1 MIMWSAVILRILEN
15 GSTRSPGQGS
25 TGGWTT
31 GPVDGTGDGGRG
43 TGAIAGALAP
53 VSMKPRMSCLV
64 TRPANPVPGM
74 VEMSSWCSA
83 AILRTSGVERRRNR
97 SSAVSVPSP
106 PFPTG
111 AGEGGRGRA
120 GAVVGGGETA
130 VPPGAAGARW
140 AAATGGAAGAA
151 AVAGAPAT
159 AAALSVS
166 ITATSVCTG
175 TVWPSWTLI
184 SASTPAVGAG
194 ISASTLSVEIS
205 NSGSSRFTS
214 SPSFLS
220 HLLKVPSAIDSPI
233 WGMRTSTRAIES
245 PSIRRKPSCGLHDI
259 VRLGQHEIFQC
270 RRIRQRHVV
279 RRHPHDGAVQPRE
292 GLLVDARGDL
302 ARQATGARV
311 LVYDEHLVGLLHR
324 PHDRGVIH
332 RQQRPEVEDFDRET
346 VVLRQLVGRL
356 ERLPHRGPVSDDG
369 QILPLA
375 GDPRLADGS
384 EDLLLFRQRLLDP
397 AVQPFVLEVD
407 DRIVVPDGG
416 LDQAL
421 RVPRRGGID
430 DLQARRVKEGRLRV
444 LRMERTAPHVAAARA
459 AHHDRG
465 RETGA
470 VARGGD
476 VVREHVVGAGDE
488 VDELHLRHR
497 AHAHVGRPGRRADD
511 CRLRDRSVDD
521 ACLAELLREAL
532 RHLERAAVRP
542 NVLTQDENA
551 RVALHL
557 LPQALAQGFE
567 VGHLDHSI
575 TRLDDAVTTTAG
587 SSFGRRSR
595 VCGRRSP
602 SRAIWN
608 TTGRRTRQRT
618 TSPLRRAGLKRAVAT
633 SPRAAIANSECAVY
647 SIRTERGSA
656 RPLVS
661 TTNSASASPAIPRF
675 RVISG

>member
-1 MIMWSAVILRILEN
+1 MIMWSAVILRILEK
-15 GSTRSPGQGS
+15 GSTRSPGHGS
-25 TGGWTT
+25 TT
-31 GPVDGTGDGGRG
+31 GCAIGPMDVAAAGRG
-43 TGAIAGALAP
+43 AATP
-53 VSMKPRMSCLV
+53 RSMKPRMSCFV
-64 TRPANPVPGM
+64 TRPAKPVPGI
-74 VEMSSWCSA
+74 VEMSTWCSA
-83 AILRTSGVERRRNR
+83 AILRTRGVDFLRRR
-97 SSAVSVPSP
+97 SSAVSAPSP
-106 PFPTG
+106 PCLDG
-111 AGEGGRGRA
+111 AVAGGRGRSPTDA
-120 GAVVGGGETA
+120 AAAAGGGGGGGGGAGFGGSGLDAGGAEA
-130 VPPGAAGARW
+130 AAG
-140 AAATGGAAGAA
+140 GD
-151 AVAGAPAT
+151 AT
-159 AAALSVS
+159 APFSVS

-175 TVWPSWTLI
+175 TVWPSCTLT
-184 SASTPAVGAG
+184 SANTPAAGAG

-245 PSIRRKPSCGLHDI
+245 PSIRRKPSCRLHDI
-259 VRLGQHEIFQC
+259 VRLGQHEIFQG

-311 LVYDEHLVGLLHR
+311 LVYEEHLVGLLHR

-332 RQQRPEVEDFDRET
+332 RQQRPEVEHLDRET

-356 ERLPHRGPVSDDG
+356 ERLPYRGPVGDDG
-369 QILPLA
+369 QVLPLA

-476 VVREHVVGAGDE
+476 VVRKHVV
-488 VDELHLRHR
+488 
-497 AHAHVGRPGRRADD
+497 
-511 CRLRDRSVDD
+511 
-521 ACLAELLREAL
+521 
-532 RHLERAAVRP
+532 
-542 NVLTQDENA
+542 
-551 RVALHL
+551 
-557 LPQALAQGFE
+557 
-567 VGHLDHSI
+567 
-575 TRLDDAVTTTAG
+575 
-587 SSFGRRSR
+587 
-595 VCGRRSP
+595 
-602 SRAIWN
+602 
-608 TTGRRTRQRT
+608 
-618 TSPLRRAGLKRAVAT
+618 
-633 SPRAAIANSECAVY
+633 
-647 SIRTERGSA
+647 
-656 RPLVS
+656 
-661 TTNSASASPAIPRF
+661 
-675 RVISG
+675 